1 MQYNQPLD
9 QPSQPNASY
18 IDGNPAA
25 GIQGSIVPAASL
37 EFDQREVVEVIM
49 RANARGY
56 SDFSGAPCAPPAN
69 ADLTQLRKAIEGF
82 ITSFQLIIDSTITFH
97 VHGSGADFSDL
108 NAAMSYLRKYYITPR
123 GHVIL
128 QCAGAQPGAS
138 AAVQYV
144 YNAQITFAHPNNH
157 RISVFGAPM
166 LAPCPRDQNAFVLT
180 GPSGPQRASDT
191 NANLGMLRTK
201 FATEFHFTG
210 TNGVVVGPATP
221 VLMHFDGF
229 LLTGDGSNCVGMY
242 FESSFGFM
250 NVDTYAGIAVVNFGN
265 CGIDLELSATLGME
279 GTAYDE
285 NFLCTLIVMGCGN
298 ATPGGNGF
306 AMGDGSY
313 ITMSGNLLTFSNAGP
328 GFVVWPRTGCQMDG
342 AVHAICNGGNGIQ
355 CFGTSI
361 CYIWGPISDGA
372 AYTQSKFWKNGQW
385 GMWAD
390 HTQATCYCDCGAG
403 TGNANGAGSIFAQ
416 QGSMVAAAAGDVGI
430 SSSCSPPWATIG
442 NANATI
448 NAGW

>member
-144 YNAQITFAHPNNH
+144 YNTTVYFSHPNNH
-157 RISVFGAPM
+157 RISVFGAPL
-166 LAPCPRDQNAFVLT
+166 LAPPPVTPAGYVLT
-180 GPSGPQRASDT
+180 GPSSAQRASDT
-191 NANLGMLRTK
+191 AANLTMLRTK
-201 FATEFHFTG
+201 FATELHFTG
-210 TNGVVVGPATP
+210 GGGVFIGPATP

-229 LLTGDGSNCVGMY
+229 LLTGDGSGGSGMY

-250 NVDTYAGIAVVNFGN
+250 NEDTYAGIAVVGFG
-265 CGIDLELSATLGME
+265 GEGVGLELGASVGLE
-279 GTAYDE
+279 GTAADE
-285 NFLCTLIVMGCGN
+285 NHMCPFILI
-298 ATPGGNGF
+298 GNGNGGLVL
-306 AMGDGSY
+306 GDGSY
-313 ITMSGNLLTFSNAGP
+313 LTMTGNALCFSNGSF
-328 GFVVWPRTGCQMDG
+328 GFQLWPRCGAQMDG
-342 AVHAICNGGNGIQ
+342 AVHAICNAQYGYGFYSTPTCYVSGPLSNG
-355 CFGTSI
+355 
-361 CYIWGPISDGA
+361 A
-372 AYTQSKFWKNGQW
+372 VYTQSKVWKNGNW
-385 GMWAD
+385 GIWCN
-390 HTQATCYCDCGAG
+390 HSQASCNVDCGAG
-403 TGNANGAGSIFAQ
+403 TGNANAAGSIQ
-416 QGSMVAAAAGDVGI
+416 VVNGSMLSPQSGDVGI
-430 SSSCSPPWATIG
+430 SGSCSPAYGVVG
-442 NANATI
+442 NANSLI
-448 NAGW
+448 MSGW